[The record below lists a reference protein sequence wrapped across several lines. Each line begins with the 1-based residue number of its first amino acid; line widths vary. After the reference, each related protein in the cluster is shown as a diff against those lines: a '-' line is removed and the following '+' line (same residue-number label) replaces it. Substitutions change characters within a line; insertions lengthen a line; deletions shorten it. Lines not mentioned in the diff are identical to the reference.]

1 MKDLVT
7 VQEQNTVKAT
17 NATQDEQVINMWLY
31 GRSPKTVK
39 EYKRNALEFLA
50 FSGSPLRGTTV
61 ETLQEYVNSLSTL
74 GLPSIRAKLSAVK
87 SLFSYA
93 HRIGYVPFNVGAVVE
108 LPKSKDTLAERI
120 LPESDVIRMIALE
133 QNTRNKAILILL
145 YAGGLRVSEIVNLT
159 WNDVSYGS
167 ENIYLTVYGKGN
179 KTRYITLART
189 QFEPIQ
195 GLYEGQSNAHIFRSQ
210 KGGALDQ
217 SQVNRIVKRSAKRAG
232 IDKPVS
238 PHWLRHAHASH
249 SLDHG
254 CPVHVL
260 QSTLGHSSLTA
271 TSRYTHARPKEGSG
285 NYLAI

>member
-1 MKDLVT
+1 MKDLVK

-17 NATQDEQVINMWLY
+17 NATQDSQVINMWLY
-31 GRSPKTVK
+31 GRSPRTVK
-39 EYKRNALEFLA
+39 EYRRNALEFLSFVGA
-50 FSGSPLRGTTV
+50 PLRCTTV
-61 ETLQEYVNSLSTL
+61 ETLQEYVNSLSGL

-93 HRIGYVPFNVGAVVE
+93 HRVGYVPFNVGAVVE
-108 LPKSKDTLAERI
+108 LPKEKDTLAERI

-133 QNTRNKAILILL
+133 QNKRNKAILVLL
-145 YAGGLRVSEIVNLT
+145 YAGGLRVSELVNIT
-159 WNDVSYGS
+159 WNDVSYAS
-167 ENIYLTVYGKGN
+167 ESVYLTVYGKGN
-179 KTRYITLART
+179 KTRYITLAQA
-189 QFEPIQ
+189 QFAPIQ
-195 GLYEGQSNAHIFRSQ
+195 GLYEGQGNDHIFRSQ

-249 SLDHG
+249 SLDHN

-285 NYLAI
+285 SYLAI